1 MRIEKIVRY
10 EFTMSSEEFN
20 RFKQVVNE
28 KMYEYSYQEEYVI
41 TCNEDNFYRIKDSM
55 EEYIGIINTRYD
67 LYDEE
72 ITREEFITCDYM
84 KSFLDDIFY
93 DLD

>member
-20 RFKQVVNE
+20 QFKQVVNE
-28 KMYEYSYQEEYVI
+28 KMYKYDYQEEYIV
-41 TCNEDNFYRIKDSM
+41 TCNEDEFYEIKNSM
-55 EEYIGIINTRYD
+55 KEYIANIDTRYE

-72 ITREEFITCDYM
+72 ITREEFITYDCM
-84 KSFLDDIFY
+84 KSLLDDIFY